1 MKEAFMK
8 TLVVANPERDTG
20 FSVTG
25 KVFETLEKLNI
36 AVLNGKLDRGSLSCS
51 GAEALL
57 PESDILIVIGGD
69 GTILRAAQ
77 TAYRAGKPIL
87 GINVGTVGY
96 MSSIEAD
103 ELDLLGNLTSGSGY
117 SVENRMLLNVS
128 VENGDG
134 NLIFNENALN
144 ETVISRGQVTRVLDF
159 DVFCNSRKI
168 SSYRADGII
177 LSTPTGSTAYS
188 LSAGGPIVDP
198 GLDSIIAT
206 PVCAHSFNSRS
217 IIFRDDSVIS
227 VGIREDRFLSD
238 NSYLTVDG
246 LKNFKLSRNDIVRI
260 TRSQHSLGLI
270 KLKNESFYDVL
281 SRKIK

>member
-103 ELDLLGNLTSGSGY
+103 ELDLLENLTSGSGY

>member
-1 MKEAFMK
+1 MK

>member
-103 ELDLLGNLTSGSGY
+103 ELDLLGNLKSGSGY